1 VGSPSFLGV
10 ILLAIKITF
19 STSLSI
25 NIKEGRVFR
34 GATRAEKGIS
44 PLIISLY
51 KRFLSRTSLLSSREI
66 VGKLFERVKSYKGGD
81 RKEPADLYH
90 FKKEKASLFSK

>member
-1 VGSPSFLGV
+1 M
-10 ILLAIKITF
+10 LLAIKIAF
-19 STSLSI
+19 STSLSV
-25 NIKEGRVFR
+25 NVKEGRAFR

-44 PLIISLY
+44 PIVISLY

-66 VGKLFERVKSYKGGD
+66 AGKLFGRVKSYKRGD
-81 RKEPADLYH
+81 QKEPADLYH